1 MVMSNGAGAPVPVR
15 FGGAGSVS
23 SERDCIIVGEFTPE
37 YNKIKV
43 RLKGL
48 GPNAN
53 TGIDN
58 RVYEREAGS
67 QDKSIIG
74 VVGRGEWAELLATQ
88 PEAALALRRGM
99 ADGDD
104 GDNYA
109 YEVCICESGE
119 VRGKRQH
126 EPVQE
131 NVDTLRN
138 TNLVP
143 ETLYDY
149 IADFLGV
156 GEGLTSEQEFTFT
169 FEKLVTG
176 SVRTPTDGVSPFTA
190 DEDERY
196 LMVTVDFDWAGAN
209 PGARTMSLVFDT
221 NSGNGINKNA
231 YVFIGN
237 PMCFWPHSEVE
248 GAIAGVQVLSVEYL
262 RGAEPVITDL
272 QLDNSEPL
280 VSYWVPVVRWEVP
293 DPSKITGYMF
303 TIGDGITPP
312 TEGPALDDAA
322 WRPAAP
328 NYAEVRLADQR
339 GTGDYVFYPWVKD
352 IYGNISTL
360 ANALDRSLNLQITI
374 A

>member
-1 MVMSNGAGAPVPVR
+1 MVMSNGAGAPTPVR

-23 SERDCIIVGEFTPE
+23 SKRDCIIVGEFTPE
-37 YNKIKV
+37 YNKIRV

-48 GPNAN
+48 GPNVA

-58 RVYEREAGS
+58 RVYEREAGD

-74 VVGRGEWAELLATQ
+74 VVGRGEWQEILAAQ
-88 PEAALALRRGM
+88 PEAAMALHRNMGN
-99 ADGDD
+99 DD

-109 YEVCICESGE
+109 YEICVMESGE

-126 EPVQE
+126 DDPVEQGE
-131 NVDTLRN
+131 ETLRN
-138 TNLVP
+138 TSLVP

-169 FEKLVTG
+169 FEKLANG
-176 SVRTPTDGVSPFTA
+176 SVRTPTTGTSPFTA
-190 DEDERY
+190 DEDEQY
-196 LMVTVDFDWAGAN
+196 LMITVDFDWAGAN
-209 PGARTMSLVFDT
+209 PGPRNMSVIYDT

-237 PMCFWPHSEVE
+237 PMCFWPHSEVT
-248 GAIAGVQVLSVEYL
+248 GAIDGVQVLSVEYL
-262 RGAEPVITDL
+262 DGIEPRITTAPTLLPSTSYYVPVVSISAADNVGVVSYLLTCPGAEPT
-272 QLDNSEPL
+272 ET
-280 VSYWVPVVRWEVP
+280 P
-293 DPSKITGYMF
+293 DPNDARWSPVPPNF
-303 TIGDGITPP
+303 ADVDG
-312 TEGPALDDAA
+312 GAQ
-322 WRPAAP
+322 
-328 NYAEVRLADQR
+328 V

-352 IYGNISTL
+352 AAGNINTV
-360 ANALDRSLNLQITI
+360 ANAIANAATVTLTI